1 MNPDRRS
8 WLLAAAL
15 SPLAGLRAADW
26 PQFLGPRRDGSSEEA
41 IRRELPKGG
50 LKPLWKH
57 EVGAGWAGPV
67 AADGKV
73 WIFHRVENFE
83 RLECLD
89 AATGKTEWKADER
102 TKYRDNFGFD
112 EGPRAT
118 PVVTKEVIFTFGAA
132 GELTA
137 FDRKTGKKMWRKAL
151 HDDYQ
156 VKPAFFGT
164 GSSPIVMDG
173 ELILNL
179 GAKDAGFVAFDPMT
193 GKELW
198 ASEGEAVSY
207 SSPVAAKIR
216 GEELAI
222 FFTRDGL
229 VGLSPKKGEIRF
241 RQAWRPR
248 NPNSVN
254 AASPVVR
261 GDQILVSTSY
271 NTGAILVEVGK
282 DFAVKKIWSNDESLS
297 CHYSTPVLVGD
308 FLFGIDGR
316 QEYGGKLRCV
326 EWATGKARWT
336 EDTVGTSS
344 LIAAKDAVLAWGEKG
359 ELVAF
364 EPSAEKFKL
373 LWRAEVL
380 EGTCRAAPAL
390 ADGVIYVRSEKELIA
405 VEVGQKKD

>member
-15 SPLAGLRAADW
+15 SPLAGLRAANW
-26 PQFLGPRRDGSSEEA
+26 PQFLGPRRDGSSEES

-50 LKPLWKH
+50 LKPIWRH
-57 EVGAGWAGPV
+57 DVGAGWAGPV
-67 AADGKV
+67 AVDGKV
-73 WIFHRVENFE
+73 WVFHRVENSE

-89 AATGKTEWKADER
+89 AATGKSLWKADDR

-118 PVVTKEVIFTFGAA
+118 PVVTKDAVFTFGAA
-132 GELTA
+132 GELTTVERA
-137 FDRKTGKKMWRKAL
+137 TGKQIWRKAL
-151 HDDYQ
+151 HTDYTA
-156 VKPAFFGT
+156 KPAFFGT
-164 GSSPIVMDG
+164 GSSPIILDDK
-173 ELILNL
+173 LILNL
-179 GAKDAGFVAFDPMT
+179 GAKDAGFVAFDPAT

-198 ASEGEAVSY
+198 AVEGEGVSY

-229 VGLSPKKGEIRF
+229 VGLSPTKGEIRF
-241 RQAWRPR
+241 REAWRPR

-254 AASPVVR
+254 AASPVVK

-271 NTGAILVEVGK
+271 NTGALVVEIGK
-282 DFAVKKIWSNDESLS
+282 EFAVKKVWSGDESLS
-297 CHYSTPVLVGD
+297 CHYSTPVRSGEY
-308 FLFGIDGR
+308 LFGIDGR

-326 EWATGKARWT
+326 EWATGKVRWT
-336 EDTVGTSS
+336 EDSVGTSS
-344 LIAAKDAVLAWGEKG
+344 LILAKDAVLAWTEKG

-364 EPSAEKFKL
+364 EPTAEKFKL
-373 LWRAEVL
+373 LWRAEL
-380 EGTCRAAPAL
+380 LSGTCRAVPAL
-390 ADGVIYVRSEKELIA
+390 ADGAVYVRNEKELMA
-405 VEVGQKKD
+405 VRIKNN